1 MIAFV
6 TVAVLGA
13 LLAWVLTMFFKK
25 SEPERPAKPQQDLA
39 NLKIDSATVGDS
51 VSIAGAGEDFTD
63 IDFTADH
70 RKQYEAGRKQWFEL
84 SGMFRERRVY
94 LEVFSDEEIKV
105 RGALGGKKF
114 TLDQLGL
121 AEEDLSAMDER
132 QNPSDSF
139 EYDGAVWMYR
149 ASREVGEFRDGQ
161 EIGNGF
167 YRWDFAEE
175 NGKRF
180 LYVKK
185 PQAEPFT
192 ATVLRELNPGDIT
205 VYRGG

>member
-1 MIAFV
+1 MITLV
-6 TVAVLGA
+6 TVAILGA

-25 SEPERPAKPQQDLA
+25 SEPERPVKPQQDLA
-39 NLKIDSATVGDS
+39 NLKIDGANIGDS
-51 VSIAGAGEDFTD
+51 ISIAGAGEDFTD
-63 IDFTADH
+63 IDFTVDH

-84 SGMFRERRVY
+84 SGMFRELRVY
-94 LEVFSDEEIKV
+94 VEVFNDEEIEV
-105 RGALGGKKF
+105 RAALDGKKL

-121 AEEDLSAMDER
+121 AEEDLAAMDER

-149 ASREVGEFRDGQ
+149 ASREVGEFREGQ
-161 EIGNGF
+161 SIGNGF
-167 YRWDFAEE
+167 YRWDFQEDT
-175 NGKRF
+175 GKRF

-185 PQAEPFT
+185 PQGEPFT
-192 ATVLRELNPGDIT
+192 ASVLRVLNPGDIS

>member
-1 MIAFV
+1 MITLV
-6 TVAVLGA
+6 TVAILGA

-25 SEPERPAKPQQDLA
+25 SEPERPVKPQQDLA
-39 NLKIDSATVGDS
+39 NLKIDGANVGDS
-51 VSIAGAGEDFTD
+51 ISITGAGEDFTD
-63 IDFTADH
+63 VDFTVDH

-94 LEVFSDEEIKV
+94 VEVFSDEEIEV
-105 RGALGGKKF
+105 RAALDGKKF

-121 AEEDLSAMDER
+121 AEEDLAAMDER

-149 ASREVGEFRDGQ
+149 ASREVGEFREGQ
-161 EIGNGF
+161 SVGNGF
-167 YRWDFAEE
+167 YRWDFQEE

-185 PQAEPFT
+185 PQGEPFA
-192 ATVLRELNPGDIT
+192 ATVLRVLNPGDIS